1 MDILKKLADKGN
13 AILSIEHNLDVIKVA
28 NHIID
33 IGSEGGEG
41 EGELYGGVF
50 LKEELRMKN

>member
-33 IGSEGGEG
+33 IGSEGG
-41 EGELYGGVF
+41 
-50 LKEELRMKN
+50 